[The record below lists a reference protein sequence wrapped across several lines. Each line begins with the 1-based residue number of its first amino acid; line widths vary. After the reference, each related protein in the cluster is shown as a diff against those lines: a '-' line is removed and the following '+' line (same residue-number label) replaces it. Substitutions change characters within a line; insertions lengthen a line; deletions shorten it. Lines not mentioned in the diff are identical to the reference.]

1 MKKPHGIRGLALLLL
16 IVSLVAAL
24 SGCAKSEVQ
33 STISTFEAAC
43 QDLDVRGAV
52 SCLDPKVS
60 SPILSAMDLLGIED
74 TSGLL
79 NTLVDTLGVYD
90 PSQGEAEAFI
100 RSIRITPQSYTFNG
114 DKDEC
119 TVSAQLSYGE
129 DESDTI
135 TLQMI
140 LSDGTWY
147 IAGISD

>member
-1 MKKPHGIRGLALLLL
+1 MKKTYGIRSLALLLL
-16 IVSLVAAL
+16 TVSLVAAL

-43 QDLDVRGAV
+43 QDLDVRGAI
-52 SCLDPKVS
+52 SCLDPKIS

-100 RSIRITPQSYTFNG
+100 RSIRITPQSYTFNS

-129 DESDTI
+129 DGSEAI

-140 LSDGTWY
+140 LSDDTWY